1 MQPIFRCRSP
11 SLFVGTQE
19 LLHLNLVKGVKE
31 SLHHKTF
38 MGRQAVLLR
47 NFADNPGQE
56 VDDWYDL
63 GKGEYSSDLGPV
75 LTLP

>member
-1 MQPIFRCRSP
+1 
-11 SLFVGTQE
+11 
-19 LLHLNLVKGVKE
+19 
-31 SLHHKTF
+31 

-75 LTLP
+75 LTLL